1 VDSTTRDDDQKGR
14 LPKKLFLMQPIMLRV
29 CYGLVPCLIGSV
41 YFFGL
46 RSLVLTGAVLVFGVA
61 AEAAFTL
68 PQGRPITSAVFVSS
82 LILAL
87 SLPPTT
93 PFWVAI
99 LGIVFGIVFGKMVF
113 GGFGSNIFNPAMV
126 GRCFIYIAFPMALTA
141 RWVDP
146 FSGWYGGL
154 LSWTPTLD
162 TLTRATPLVMLKSGQ
177 SYPVVKL
184 FVGNIPG
191 SLGETAAWLVL
202 IGGIYIVLTQAA
214 KWRLVVS
221 CLVGGFLASGALWA
235 AGIQGVP
242 DPVTA
247 LVAGSFLFGAFF
259 VVTEP
264 VSGAKTKAGQWIYG
278 FLIGGLTMVIRKFS
292 SFAAGIMFATLFMN
306 IFVSVLDLAVNE
318 IRGKKAK
325 T

>member
-93 PFWVAI
+93 PFWIAI